1 MAGKQGEV
9 TDKARS
15 WLNKEMTWAPTA
27 PFSSSILRALYG
39 EGEIP
44 AEPERSMTVACWEMP
59 LFAAFRTDGAVAQDK
74 LLAIYKAVEGKSNKK
89 AEPLISGGLIKYK
102 SSAPPAKGDLVFW
115 KAAGNE
121 LAHVALASGT
131 QISGPDNKA
140 QTAVY
145 SFWWSANPAQALDAS
160 LPRYGR
166 IAQTTIENLTAVIQS
181 AFDSAQGVFY
191 ASPVW

>member
-9 TDKARS
+9 ADKVRG
-15 WLNKEMTWAPTA
+15 WLNKEMTWVPTG

-44 AEPERSMTVACWEMP
+44 NEPAKEMTVACWEMP
-59 LFAAFRTDGAVAQDK
+59 LFGAFRTDGALDQKK
-74 LLAIYKAVEGKSNKK
+74 LLEIYRAIEAKNNKK
-89 AEPLISGGLIKYK
+89 AEPMTSGGLIKYK
-102 SSAPPAKGDLVFW
+102 NSAPPGKGDLVFW
-115 KAAGNE
+115 KAADNE

-131 QISGPDNKA
+131 QISGPDNAA

-145 SFWWSANPAQALDAS
+145 SFWWTANPQQALDAS

-181 AFDSAQGVFY
+181 AFKNTQGVYY